1 MAQKPSVPKGTRDFN
16 PIEVH
21 RRSYIMDTIK
31 SVFESYGFQP
41 IETPTFENLDT
52 LLGKYGDEGDRLV
65 FKILN
70 NGDFLSPF
78 RKSEVNPIE
87 SDLNDVT
94 KQISKRGLRYDL
106 TVPFARYAVMHQSEF
121 ALPFKRYQIQ
131 PVWRADRPQKGRY
144 QEFYQCDAD
153 VIGSKSLIQEV
164 DFIQIYDE
172 VFDRLGLTTEIRI
185 NHRGL
190 LTALAQLIEA
200 PDKLIDLTV
209 ALDKLDKIGRAGVVE
224 EWASRGISTEAIEKL
239 APLFDTP
246 NSFQDQLDMLE
257 ALLGGFP
264 SGREALNELRY
275 IFERTNDLGLRRA
288 NLRWDVTLARGL
300 NYYTG
305 PIFEVVSSEVKLGSI
320 GGGGRYDDLTSVFGG
335 QELPGVGISFGLDRI
350 YLVIEELDRFPKS
363 VANETQLLFVNF
375 GEAESNQCLKWA
387 RSLREAGIRCEVY
400 PESAKMKKQM
410 SYADRKAIPF
420 VALVGNNEI
429 ESGQIT
435 VKNMSDGEQ
444 TSYSL
449 SSLTEKLK
457 G

>member
-1 MAQKPSVPKGTRDFN
+1 
-16 PIEVH
+16 
-21 RRSYIMDTIK
+21 MD
-31 SVFESYGFQP
+31 
-41 IETPTFENLDT
+41 PT
-52 LLGKYGDEGDRLV
+52 V
-65 FKILN
+65 
-70 NGDFLSPF
+70 S
-78 RKSEVNPIE
+78 
-87 SDLNDVT
+87 
-94 KQISKRGLRYDL
+94 
-106 TVPFARYAVMHQSEF
+106 A
-121 ALPFKRYQIQ
+121 
-131 PVWRADRPQKGRY
+131 
-144 QEFYQCDAD
+144 
-153 VIGSKSLIQEV
+153 
-164 DFIQIYDE
+164 
-172 VFDRLGLTTEIRI
+172 
-185 NHRGL
+185 
-190 LTALAQLIEA
+190 
-200 PDKLIDLTV
+200 
-209 ALDKLDKIGRAGVVE
+209 
-224 EWASRGISTEAIEKL
+224 
-239 APLFDTP
+239 
-246 NSFQDQLDMLE
+246 
-257 ALLGGFP
+257 
-264 SGREALNELRY
+264 
-275 IFERTNDLGLRRA
+275 
-288 NLRWDVTLARGL
+288 
-300 NYYTG
+300 
-305 PIFEVVSSEVKLGSI
+305 EVVSSEVKLGSI